1 MPKTAPVLE
10 SAQPHCET
18 YLEHP
23 EAVAI
28 ARDAMPNEHDALT
41 ASLLL
46 KAVADPT
53 RLRILSALAATELC
67 VCDLAALTGISESA
81 VSHQMRLLR
90 DRHLVAWDKR
100 GREVYYR
107 LADGHVLQLLSSA
120 MEHAAER

>member
-1 MPKTAPVLE
+1 MPKTVPIF
-10 SAQPHCET
+10 SPHCEIH
-18 YLEHP
+18 LEHP
-23 EAVAI
+23 EAVAT
-28 ARDAMPNEHDALT
+28 AQNAMPDEADVLK

-67 VCDLAALTGISESA
+67 VCDLAVLTGISESA

-120 MEHAAER
+120 LEHATER